1 VLISHDSFS
10 GLQVS
15 THALY
20 SNYCILPRTCY
31 SDDATQLSRQLVH
44 LRERQ
49 QELRETLETRP
60 NDTATARLE
69 EDIER
74 AVLQLQAR
82 VRKLLAEHQS
92 AAAATPAAAGR
103 S

>member
-1 VLISHDSFS
+1 M
-10 GLQVS
+10 
-15 THALY
+15 
-20 SNYCILPRTCY
+20 
-31 SDDATQLSRQLVH
+31 TQLSRQLVH

-92 AAAATPAAAGR
+92 AAAAAVL
-103 S
+103 